1 MQAIYLDM
9 DGTIADLYNQ
19 TGWLDCLHASDAT
32 PYRVANP
39 LVDMKRLA
47 RVLNLAQGMGIALG
61 IISWVSKGSS
71 LEYAKEVRAA
81 KKEWLARHLPNVA
94 FDDVRIVN
102 YGRMKQTV
110 AKYPNGLL
118 IDDSPFVCA
127 SWGKENTLDAK
138 NPGWLDE
145 LARMVEAL

>member
-9 DGTIADLYNQ
+9 DGTIADLYGQNN
-19 TGWLDCLHASDAT
+19 WLDYLHASDAT
-32 PYRVANP
+32 PYRKATP
-39 LVDMKRLA
+39 LVDMKRLT

-61 IISWVSKGSS
+61 VISWVSKGSS

-81 KKEWLARHLPNVA
+81 KKEWLARHLPNVV

-138 NPGWLDE
+138 NPNWLDE
-145 LARMVEAL
+145 LARMIETL